1 MSAMWPTRA
10 PVIRRRRL
18 LVLGAVAFAL
28 GACAQ
33 LAPLQRPPLSPLT
46 DFEEVNTREEAI
58 QRFGPPD
65 QIRSSDVGPVLVYR
79 RAVVV
84 DVNPNRYYG
93 EDLGDRLNRYDLILL
108 YLDGDGRVV
117 RRAVEPE

>member
-1 MSAMWPTRA
+1 MSRTLEPER
-10 PVIRRRRL
+10 PRSRRRA
-18 LVLGAVAFAL
+18 VALGAVVLAL
-28 GACAQ
+28 GACAE
-33 LAPLQRPPLSPLT
+33 LAPLKRPPLSPLT
-46 DFEEVNTREEAI
+46 DFSVVNSREEAI

-93 EDLGDRLNRYDLILL
+93 EDRGETLNQYELVLL
-108 YLDGDGRVV
+108 YLDGEGRI
-117 RRAVEPE
+117 

>member
-1 MSAMWPTRA
+1 MSAMSPERM
-10 PVIRRRRL
+10 PEIGRRRAL
-18 LVLGAVAFAL
+18 MLGAMALAL

-33 LAPLQRPPLSPLT
+33 LAPLQRPPLSPLA
-46 DFEEVNTREEAI
+46 DFEEVTTRDEAI

-84 DVNPNRYYG
+84 DVNPNRFYG
-93 EDLGDRLNRYDLILL
+93 EDLGDRLNRYDLVLL